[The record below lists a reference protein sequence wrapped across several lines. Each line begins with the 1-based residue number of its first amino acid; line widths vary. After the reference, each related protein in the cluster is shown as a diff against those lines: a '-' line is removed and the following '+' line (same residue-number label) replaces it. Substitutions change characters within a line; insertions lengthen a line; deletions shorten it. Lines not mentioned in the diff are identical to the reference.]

1 MFFYIAISIG
11 LVVLLLVMGFLWL
24 SQWTKKP
31 DADYVLKFIAKNPKR
46 SSLSIIKNGKSLADV
61 HSDQLLSLA
70 STVKIIIAIE
80 YSQQAAHSEINPA
93 EKIKTD
99 DLARFYIPGTDGGAH
114 EAWLKTMKEQGLLQN
129 QTVSLM
135 EIAKGMM
142 SHSSNANTE
151 FLMMR
156 LGLDRI
162 NANLEKLQ
170 LSKHEQIYPFVSA
183 LFIPYEIAHQK
194 RLDIHD
200 KKDAKEI
207 AAYIEEMSQAA
218 YIEESIKIHDKLIQD
233 INDDYKS
240 QVNIKAW
247 HNIEFDRLSSKRFVR
262 STTFEYV
269 SIVRKMNEGLYFPFR
284 IWEHLQPIMEWPM
297 DGKKNQKR
305 FKSLGGKGG
314 STAYILTYAFYAE
327 DKQGNKTELAVFFN
341 DIYGY
346 ETVKLSNSSS
356 AFQSAV
362 LTGSPDWEDKLKAFL
377 DG

>member
-1 MFFYIAISIG
+1 MFLYIFIFIG
-11 LVVLLLVMGFLWL
+11 FFVLLLVMGFFWL
-24 SQWTKKP
+24 SHWMKKP
-31 DADYVLKFIAKNPKR
+31 DADYVLNFIAKNPER
-46 SSLSIIKNGKSLADV
+46 ASLSIIKNGKSLANV
-61 HSDQLLSLA
+61 QSDRLLSLA

-80 YSQQAAHSEINPA
+80 YSQQAAHTEIDPA
-93 EKIKTD
+93 ERIKTD

-114 EAWLKTMKEQGLLQN
+114 EVWLKTMKEQGLLQDG
-129 QTVSLM
+129 TVSLV
-135 EIAKGMM
+135 EIAKGMI

-156 LGLDRI
+156 LGLDKI
-162 NANLEKLQ
+162 NANPEKLQ
-170 LSKHEQIYPFVSA
+170 LSRHEQIYPFVSA

-194 RLDIHD
+194 KLNIHN
-200 KKDAKEI
+200 KKDAKKI
-207 AAYIEEMSQAA
+207 AAYIKDMSQAA

-233 INDDYKS
+233 INGDYKNK
-240 QVNIKAW
+240 VNIKAW
-247 HNIEFDRLSSKRFVR
+247 HNIAFDRLASKRFVR
-262 STTFEYV
+262 STTSEYV
-269 SIVRKMNEGLYFPFR
+269 SIVRRMNEGLYFPSR

-297 DGKKNQKR
+297 NGQKNQKR
-305 FKSLGGKGG
+305 FKNLGGKGG

-356 AFQSAV
+356 AFQLAM
-362 LTGSPDWEDKLKAFL
+362 LTGSSGWEEKLKAFL